1 MLSNLPKMTLLV
13 TVQIAGIQLN
23 LTDVNVCHRN
33 HRVSFQNRKIND
45 TSLSS
50 KEHSVVG
57 KTVIRTK
64 S

>member
-1 MLSNLPKMTLLV
+1 MLRNLPKLTLLV

-23 LTDVNVCHRN
+23 LTDVNVCR
-33 HRVSFQNRKIND
+33 RSRWVSFQKRKIND
-45 TSLSS
+45 MSLSS

-57 KTVIRTK
+57 KTIMRTK